1 MKKLGIRLNSDLR
14 WLAESN
20 SDELDE
26 VIADIGEIIGGR
38 TVGVGI
44 LALQM
49 CYVIIANELNAKDR
63 ADAIKS
69 ARQFFEL
76 NETPVEIM
84 VQ

>member
-1 MKKLGIRLNSDLR
+1 MKKLGIRLDPSMHSI
-14 WLAESN
+14 AETN
-20 SDELDE
+20 CAELDE
-26 VIADIGEIIGGR
+26 VIADIGEVIGGR

-49 CYVIIANELNAKDR
+49 CYIIVANGLSAEDR
-63 ADAIKS
+63 ADAITC

-76 NETPVEIM
+76 NEVPVEIM